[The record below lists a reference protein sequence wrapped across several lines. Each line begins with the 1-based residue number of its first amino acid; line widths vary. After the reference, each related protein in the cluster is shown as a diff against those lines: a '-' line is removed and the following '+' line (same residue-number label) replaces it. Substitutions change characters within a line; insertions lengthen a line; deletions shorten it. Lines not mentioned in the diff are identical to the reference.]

1 MSVIEINGLT
11 KDYGNQKG
19 LFDVSFT
26 IEKGEILGFLGPNGS
41 GKTTLIRHLMG
52 FIKPDQGSV
61 SIMNLDCFA
70 QSPKIQEM
78 VGYLPGEIAF
88 MDEMRGIDF
97 IKFIAE
103 MKKSKIYHGLK
114 S

>member
-61 SIMNLDCFA
+61 SVMNLDCFA

-88 MDEMRGIDF
+88 MDEGN
-97 IKFIAE
+97 
-103 MKKSKIYHGLK
+103 
-114 S
+114 

>member
-1 MSVIEINGLT
+1 MSVIEIDGLT

-52 FIKPDQGSV
+52 FIKPDREVYQ
-61 SIMNLDCFA
+61 L
-70 QSPKIQEM
+70 
-78 VGYLPGEIAF
+78 
-88 MDEMRGIDF
+88 
-97 IKFIAE
+97 
-103 MKKSKIYHGLK
+103 
-114 S
+114 

>member
-41 GKTTLIRHLMG
+41 GKTTINVNIILYKNDHL
-52 FIKPDQGSV
+52 
-61 SIMNLDCFA
+61 
-70 QSPKIQEM
+70 
-78 VGYLPGEIAF
+78 
-88 MDEMRGIDF
+88 
-97 IKFIAE
+97 
-103 MKKSKIYHGLK
+103 
-114 S
+114 